1 MRMERLSAIDR
12 LIERLYGQ
20 PIIRNVLR
28 GELVEQFVLDAL
40 GEGWIAAGDYEAWD
54 VESSDGQHR
63 IQVKQSSARQS
74 WAEVDCKPSS
84 PRFSIKAS
92 KTWVDG
98 QGWRGELT
106 RHATIYVF
114 AWHPLVDSTA
124 DHRDP
129 NQWEFFLV
137 HSRFLPSQNSISLNG
152 LKELWIACG
161 AGDLSVRI
169 APLLLNDK

>member
-1 MRMERLSAIDR
+1 MEALGAIDR

-54 VESSDGQHR
+54 VESVDGKHR
-63 IQVKQSSARQS
+63 LQVKQSSARQS
-74 WAEVDCKPSS
+74 WSELDCKASS

-92 KTWVDG
+92 KTWVNEKGWHG
-98 QGWRGELT
+98 QRA
-106 RHATIYVF
+106 RQATLYVF
-114 AWHPLVDSTA
+114 AWHPLVDTTA
-124 DHRDP
+124 DHRNP

-137 HSRFLPSQNSISLNG
+137 QSRSLPDQKSLSLNG
-152 LKELWIACG
+152 LKALCSACSAAELSAK
-161 AGDLSVRI
+161 I
-169 APLLLNDK
+169 APLVLDEK

>member
-1 MRMERLSAIDR
+1 MERFGAIDR

-40 GEGWIAAGDYEAWD
+40 GDGWVAAGDYEGWD
-54 VESSDGQHR
+54 VEFADGQHR

-74 WAEVDCKPSS
+74 WVEVDCKPSS

-92 KTWVDG
+92 KTWVDEKGWYG
-98 QGWRGELT
+98 QLV
-106 RHATIYVF
+106 RHATLYVF
-114 AWHPLVDSTA
+114 AWHPLVDTTA

-137 HSRFLPSQNSISLNG
+137 RSRSLPNQKSLSLNG
-152 LKELWIACG
+152 VKALCIACS
-161 AGDLSVRI
+161 AGELSTKI
-169 APLLLNDK
+169 APLLLEEK